1 MNEQIPDGTLAAL
14 VDADRRDARLA
25 KNIAATLD
33 EPLRLVLFGTY
44 EPRRHGVTTHLYAEG
59 AAVVYDADTFRPE
72 QVAELV
78 ALVLGRP
85 VEVAA
90 QTVAPRPVL
99 GKAVTK

>member
-1 MNEQIPDGTLAAL
+1 MNEQIPGGTIPSL
-14 VDADRRDARLA
+14 VDADRRDRRLA
-25 KNIAATLD
+25 ANVTASLD

-44 EPRRHGVTTHLYAEG
+44 EPRACGATIHVYAEG
-59 AAVVYDADTFRPE
+59 AAVVYDADVFRSE

-78 ALVLGRP
+78 ALVLRRP

-90 QTVAPRPVL
+90 KTVAPRPVL